1 MPSTFTNNGGIE
13 LPADGEKD
21 GVWGDV
27 VNLNMQIVDR
37 LTNGVGFISLSG
49 ATHSLTT
56 TNGTTSDGQYGLVV
70 FGGSPSGANTV
81 TILPN
86 DAEKIYLVRN
96 TTDQDV
102 IMTQGSGGN
111 ATIPAGAGA
120 IVYANGAGTGSAV
133 ADLTATF
140 IPTLAAAGITA
151 TADEINILDGVTAS
165 TPELNILDGAIV
177 PTDELNHVYGVTSPI
192 QGQIDAKQGVITG
205 AVTTI
210 VSDDLAASRALI
222 SDGSGKVSVSPVTS
236 DELATLDGITA
247 STAELNLLDG
257 VTATTTEIN
266 YIDGVTGPIQAQID
280 GKATDNELTQIE
292 VEDDTSTVFGQVS
305 GQRLAQAFNASEQQ
319 IGVGQTW
326 QDLTGSRSAAT
337 SYQNTTGKPITV
349 AVGNTGAGSFGELDV
364 STDNVNWITVGNLH
378 PNTGM
383 SAMAV
388 VPHNHYYRL
397 TNWNGTFWAELR

>member
-49 ATHSLTT
+49 TTHNLTT
-56 TNGTTSDGQYGLVV
+56 TNGTTSEGQYGLVV

-140 IPTLAAAGITA
+140 IPTLSAAGITA

-165 TPELNILDGAIV
+165 TSELNTLDGLTV
-177 PTDELNHVYGVTSPI
+177 PTDELNYVYGTTSPI
-192 QGQIDAKQGVITG
+192 QGQIDAKQGTITG
-205 AVTTI
+205 AATTI
-210 VSDDLAASRALI
+210 VSDDLTASRALI

-247 STAELNLLDG
+247 STTELNLLDG
-257 VTATTTEIN
+257 ATFATAAEYRFGAQSKKILGAKEVWESGAVVPLTDGASIALNMTNGFNFSVTLGGNRT
-266 YIDGVTGPIQAQID
+266 
-280 GKATDNELTQIE
+280 
-292 VEDDTSTVFGQVS
+292 
-305 GQRLAQAFNASEQQ
+305 LANPNSPK
-319 IGVGQTW
+319 VGQTGFIRVS
-326 QDLTGSRSAAT
+326 QDGVGSRTLTLSSSYVTQGGSGVALTAT
-337 SYQNTTGKPITV
+337 PGAVDVLFYCVLGTTEVLISPL
-349 AVGNTGAGSFGELDV
+349 FGL
-364 STDNVNWITVGNLH
+364 S
-378 PNTGM
+378 
-383 SAMAV
+383 
-388 VPHNHYYRL
+388 
-397 TNWNGTFWAELR
+397 

>member
-49 ATHSLTT
+49 TTHSLTT
-56 TNGTTSDGQYGLVV
+56 TNGTTSDGQYGLIV

-111 ATIPAGAGA
+111 ATIPAGTGA

-140 IPTLAAAGITA
+140 IPVLTTAGITA
-151 TADEINILDGVTAS
+151 SAGEINILDGVTAS

-205 AVTTI
+205 AATTI

-257 VTATTTEIN
+257 VGLATAAN
-266 YIDGVTGPIQAQID
+266 YRAADADKLLVADDVWASGAVVALTDGASIALNMTNGFNFSVTLGGDRTLLNPSNP
-280 GKATDNELTQIE
+280 K
-292 VEDDTSTVFGQVS
+292 
-305 GQRLAQAFNASEQQ
+305 
-319 IGVGQTW
+319 VGQTGFIRVS
-326 QDLTGSRSAAT
+326 QDGVGSRTLTLSSSYVTQGGSGVALTAT
-337 SYQNTTGKPITV
+337 PGAVDVLFYCVLGTTEVLISPI
-349 AVGNTGAGSFGELDV
+349 FGL
-364 STDNVNWITVGNLH
+364 S
-378 PNTGM
+378 
-383 SAMAV
+383 
-388 VPHNHYYRL
+388 
-397 TNWNGTFWAELR
+397 

>member
-49 ATHSLTT
+49 TTHTLTT

-140 IPTLAAAGITA
+140 ILTLSAAGITA
-151 TADEINILDGVTAS
+151 TADEINILDGVTVS

-177 PTDELNHVYGVTSPI
+177 STDELNHVYGVTSPI
-192 QGQIDAKQGVITG
+192 QGQIDAKQGTITG
-205 AVTTI
+205 AATTI
-210 VSDDLAASRALI
+210 ASDDLTASRALI

-257 VTATTTEIN
+257 VGLATAAN
-266 YIDGVTGPIQAQID
+266 YRAADADKLLVADDVWASGAVVPLTDGASIALNMTSGFNFSVTLG
-280 GKATDNELTQIE
+280 GNRT
-292 VEDDTSTVFGQVS
+292 
-305 GQRLAQAFNASEQQ
+305 LANPNSPK
-319 IGVGQTW
+319 VGQTGFIRVT
-326 QDLTGSRSAAT
+326 QDATGSRTLALSSSYVTQGGSGVALTAT
-337 SYQNTTGKPITV
+337 PGAVDVLFYCVLGTTEVLISPL
-349 AVGNTGAGSFGELDV
+349 FGL
-364 STDNVNWITVGNLH
+364 S
-378 PNTGM
+378 
-383 SAMAV
+383 
-388 VPHNHYYRL
+388 
-397 TNWNGTFWAELR
+397 